1 MEGAEHA
8 LFNKAILAIKE
19 LQIEFA
25 NLDKELDKT
34 IMQYNRVVE
43 LVNEIGAHIPER
55 SIDDGKEDE

>member
-8 LFNKAILAIKE
+8 LFNKLILAIKE

-25 NLDKELDKT
+25 NLNKDLDNT

-55 SIDDGKEDE
+55 SIDDEED